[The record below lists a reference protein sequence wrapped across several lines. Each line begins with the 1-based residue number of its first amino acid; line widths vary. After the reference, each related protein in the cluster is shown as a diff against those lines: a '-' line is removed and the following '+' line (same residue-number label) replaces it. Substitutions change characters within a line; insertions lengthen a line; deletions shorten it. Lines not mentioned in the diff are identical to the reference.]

1 MNRTEFEE
9 LEMQVQQSGLSLK
22 SYLRQ
27 IGVSYS
33 TYHYWHSIKQE
44 LAPINIKRPTAEL
57 SLDEQAPYGVSLLF
71 PNGLRAHFGSGS
83 EKLLMEVLNQSLQ
96 EGHV

>member
-9 LEMQVQQSGLSLK
+9 LEMQVQQSGQSLK

-33 TYHYWHSIKQE
+33 TYHYWQKKYSAGKDSIKQE

-57 SLDEQAPYGVSLLF
+57 S
-71 PNGLRAHFGSGS
+71 
-83 EKLLMEVLNQSLQ
+83 
-96 EGHV
+96 

>member
-1 MNRTEFEE
+1 MNRTGFEE

-33 TYHYWHSIKQE
+33 TYHYWQKKYSAEKDSIKQE

-57 SLDEQAPYGVSLLF
+57 SLDGQAPYGVSLLF
-71 PNGLRAHFGSGS
+71 CIFRSIPVHIPVAY
-83 EKLLMEVLNQSLQ
+83 KA
-96 EGHV
+96 

>member
-27 IGVSYS
+27 IGVSS
-33 TYHYWHSIKQE
+33 
-44 LAPINIKRPTAEL
+44 INIKRPTAEL

>member
-33 TYHYWHSIKQE
+33 TYRKHSI
-44 LAPINIKRPTAEL
+44 NY
-57 SLDEQAPYGVSLLF
+57 S
-71 PNGLRAHFGSGS
+71 H
-83 EKLLMEVLNQSLQ
+83 
-96 EGHV
+96 